1 MQIKDALTLNNKTV
15 EGKERASSVPKR
27 GQSAAT
33 ASGAKAEAA
42 GDRVEISGRSRE
54 MARAH
59 ERLAATPAVR
69 QEKVDAIKEQI
80 QNREYKVDAQK
91 VAHKMIT
98 DFLNEIS

>member
-15 EGKERASSVPKR
+15 EGKERASVPKR
-27 GQSAAT
+27 GQGSAT
-33 ASGAKAEAA
+33 TSGAKAEAVA
-42 GDRVEISGRSRE
+42 DRVEISGRSRE

-69 QEKVDAIKEQI
+69 QERVEAIKEQI
-80 QNREYKVDAQK
+80 QNQQYKVDAQK
-91 VAHKMIT
+91 VAQKMIT

>member
-15 EGKERASSVPKR
+15 EGKERASVPR
-27 GQSAAT
+27 GKGQGAAT
-33 ASGAKAEAA
+33 ASGAKAEAVA
-42 GDRVEISGRSRE
+42 DRVEISGRSRE

-69 QEKVDAIKEQI
+69 QEKVEAIKEQI
-80 QNREYKVDAQK
+80 QNQQYKVDAQK

-98 DFLNEIS
+98 DFLNEIT